1 MYPPVTVYT
10 SNHPGDIDSLSLKAQ
25 IGIYK
30 CLETTR
36 ILPDVQSA
44 DGIEYRSYE
53 VETVRVSEPGSL
65 DADDFLSKLK
75 YESYEAERNRL
86 IRNNL
91 DSSCKI
97 TVNFWYN
104 THDGKTSS
112 ADFCI
117 KIQHSDSRGNE
128 VEITYSYNSTLWKIS
143 DSFVTEIVSSFDHLP
158 DNIDQLQTLLK
169 ESENALEERV
179 IKHHKGAETVS
190 KQSKLIDRIVAPAI
204 VIIIVLLIGFG
215 AWYIFFNPGS
225 GSSSQSR
232 EEEIAEDMEFLDN
245 ISTPGTSEYDWYHD
259 EYLPDNGYPDD

>member
-86 IRNNL
+86 IRKNL

-97 TVNFWYN
+97 TVNFWYSL
-104 THDGKTSS
+104 DL
-112 ADFCI
+112 
-117 KIQHSDSRGNE
+117 Q
-128 VEITYSYNSTLWKIS
+128 
-143 DSFVTEIVSSFDHLP
+143 IVWA
-158 DNIDQLQTLLK
+158 K
-169 ESENALEERV
+169 
-179 IKHHKGAETVS
+179 VS
-190 KQSKLIDRIVAPAI
+190 KSNRGVFKSNRDIKR
-204 VIIIVLLIGFG
+204 FG
-215 AWYIFFNPGS
+215 DGLCFP
-225 GSSSQSR
+225 
-232 EEEIAEDMEFLDN
+232 IAHPLFVSN
-245 ISTPGTSEYDWYHD
+245 S
-259 EYLPDNGYPDD
+259 